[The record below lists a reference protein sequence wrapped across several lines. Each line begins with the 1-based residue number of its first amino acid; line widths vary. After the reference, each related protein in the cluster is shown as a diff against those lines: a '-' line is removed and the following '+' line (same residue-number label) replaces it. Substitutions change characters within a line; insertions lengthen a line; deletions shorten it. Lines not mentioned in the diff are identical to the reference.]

1 MPHQLSKYLSFH
13 CSHKAQEAT
22 PLLYAVDKYVAVA
35 NTVTDPDGSEEPTT
49 EEPTTAP
56 AADTTYV
63 VAGTENLTGVTVSE
77 VRVSP
82 DLSLA
87 KTYVS
92 IFPSAKAEEVMKLLN
107 DNVKALRGELGH
119 QVAKQLRIVPE
130 IVFYLDTSLDYAE
143 HIDELLKK

>member
-1 MPHQLSKYLSFH
+1 MEKPASTRQLKVAREIQKDLAEIIRSKGM
-13 CSHKAQEAT
+13 
-22 PLLYAVDKYVAVA
+22 AVFGGAM
-35 NTVTDPDGSEEPTT
+35 
-49 EEPTTAP
+49 
-56 AADTTYV
+56 
-63 VAGTENLTGVTVSE
+63 VTVSE

-92 IFPSAKAEEVMKLLN
+92 IFPSAKAEEVMKILN

-119 QVAKQLRIVPE
+119 LVAKQLRIVPE
-130 IVFYLDTSLDYAE
+130 IVFHLDSSLDYAE

>member
-1 MPHQLSKYLSFH
+1 MERPASTRQLKVAREIQKDLAEIIRSKGM
-13 CSHKAQEAT
+13 
-22 PLLYAVDKYVAVA
+22 AVFGGAM
-35 NTVTDPDGSEEPTT
+35 
-49 EEPTTAP
+49 
-56 AADTTYV
+56 
-63 VAGTENLTGVTVSE
+63 VTVSE

-92 IFPSAKAEEVMKLLN
+92 IFPSSKAEEVMKILN

-130 IVFYLDTSLDYAE
+130 IVFYLDSSLDYAE